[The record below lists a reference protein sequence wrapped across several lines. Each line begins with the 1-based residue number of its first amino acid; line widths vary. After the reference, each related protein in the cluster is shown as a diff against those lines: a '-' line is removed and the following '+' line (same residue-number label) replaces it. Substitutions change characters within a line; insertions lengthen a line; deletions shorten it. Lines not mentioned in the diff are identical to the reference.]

1 MSAEFWRLAVL
12 CGMYVCVFFNFCF
25 AETPGEKN
33 RMSGR
38 QGELKVNVVYSS
50 MNFWDRSK
58 TFHRTGPHPT
68 THIYFWVRG
77 RGRSDQPLL
86 GGPVSALVL
95 CKDRDSFDPE
105 LCNTSFEI
113 LIKNNLIWVTCLISS
128 FKRTCRT
135 RNKSPTIGDPVD
147 VMRRIRHHWF
157 FFSTFHL
164 RKIGKVSRYLLYQNS
179 ALFKCR
185 EE

>member
-86 GGPVSALVL
+86 GGPDSALVL

-128 FKRTCRT
+128 FKEHAGHL
-135 RNKSPTIGDPVD
+135 KSNNWWPRRRDEEDQKSLIFLLDIPLAQNRKGKQIPV
-147 VMRRIRHHWF
+147 ISKF
-157 FFSTFHL
+157 CF
-164 RKIGKVSRYLLYQNS
+164 I
-179 ALFKCR
+179 
-185 EE
+185 